1 MTVRTYGGKIFITDN
16 TCDSS
21 SNCFYFF
28 TFKQEGGEWEEMELR
43 RNCPNLVTS
52 SVSLLFPPSQESL
65 QLALVHMAW
74 PVWSMKEV
82 SRDCN
87 CEAKHY
93 KNIDML

>member
-1 MTVRTYGGKIFITDN
+1 MVVKSSLQTILVIAVAIVFI
-16 TCDSS
+16 
-21 SNCFYFF
+21 FF

-74 PVWSMKEV
+74 PV
-82 SRDCN
+82 
-87 CEAKHY
+87 
-93 KNIDML
+93 